1 MKKRL
6 PAALALLLIIALN
19 ALMVAHRY
27 HLFTHLGRLGFWS
40 LFDKHFE
47 VSGFDP
53 YTYLT
58 LSQWDVYYEVYRH
71 PLLALL
77 LWPLAQLNEWLMGA
91 LHINCAIFIVAALL
105 TVCSWFSF
113 IFLRRILRHGV
124 GLQPADAT
132 LLSFFYFSFA
142 YVMLSAMAPDHFGL
156 SMMLL
161 LLTLWLAARSLNRQ
175 RPMPLWQTTL
185 LYILT
190 AGVTLSNGA
199 KVVLA
204 AAYSWWLSFRGY
216 EGAGV
221 RGHENCKSTTEGKVN
236 SIERNDE
243 KIVNSKSV
251 NSKSQDISRTP
262 APPYPRTHD
271 NNSIERQD
279 ISRPP
284 VPPYPRTHEII
295 KLYIITLLL
304 ATVILAAAAIWQDRA
319 FVQPRAE
326 RGQRIEQQKLM
337 KDSTLQARRDK
348 REARN
353 RQIEG
358 RPIADSDNHFLRWT
372 NVSIP
377 RMRSA
382 VENFMGESLQLHSD
396 HLLADI
402 YTTRPVFVGYRSPL
416 PYAVEAII
424 TLLLLAGIWCSRRQ
438 PLMQLCLL
446 WFAIDLTLH
455 FILGFGLNEVYIMTA
470 HWAFII
476 PIATGYL
483 LKAEGATATLPTING
498 KTTTM
503 LRMLILLLTIYLYA
517 RNLPLIIHFMLHQ

>member
-71 PLLALL
+71 PLLPLM

-204 AAYSWWLSFRGY
+204 AAYSWWLYFRRC

-251 NSKSQDISRTP
+251 ISKSQDISRTH
-262 APPYPRTHD
+262 APTYPRTL
-271 NNSIERQD
+271 EK
-279 ISRPP
+279 
-284 VPPYPRTHEII
+284 I
-295 KLYIITLLL
+295 KLYITTFLL
-304 ATVILAAAAIWQDRA
+304 ATAILAAAAIWQDRA

-326 RGQRIEQQKLM
+326 RGQRIEQQKLK
-337 KDSTLQARRDK
+337 KDSTLQARLDK
-348 REARN
+348 REERN

-358 RPIADSDNHFLRWT
+358 RPLADSSNHFLRWT
-372 NVSIP
+372 NVSLP

-382 VENFMGESLQLHSD
+382 VENFMGETLQLHSD

-402 YTTRPVFVGYRSPL
+402 YTTRPVFVGYRSAL
-416 PYAVEAII
+416 PYIIEAII
-424 TLLLLAGIWCSRRQ
+424 TLLLLAGIWCGRRQ

-483 LKAEGATATLPTING
+483 LKTAGAEGTSATIPSLKG
-498 KTTTM
+498 RSKTM
-503 LRMLILLLTIYLYA
+503 LRMLILMLTIYLYA